1 MESKKKKFGFTSN
14 PDSKRG
20 DTTMKKILIATAL
33 VIGTV
38 SAASAFEFDG
48 NLANRYPAYAAPKS
62 QVMEGRNVALGGSQ
76 TVIVRTPSFDRA
88 GNPNAGGV

>member
-1 MESKKKKFGFTSN
+1 
-14 PDSKRG
+14 
-20 DTTMKKILIATAL
+20 MKKILIATAL

-48 NLANRYPAYAAPKS
+48 NLANRYPSYAAPKS
-62 QVMEGRNVALGGSQ
+62 QQQVMEGRNVALGGNQNVIIRSQ
-76 TVIVRTPSFDRA
+76 TMPFDFA